1 MDQQGLELWPLR
13 KMLDVLGESFGDTWT
28 PVYLRTPAGT
38 EVPIVGVSVMDG
50 KVYINI
56 AKD

>member
-13 KMLDVLGESFGDTWT
+13 KMLDVLGESFGDVWT
-28 PVYLRTPAGT
+28 PVYLRTPAGV
-38 EVPIVGVSVMDG
+38 EIPIVGVSVMEG